1 MDDRVGC
8 LDGWTD
14 ELDVKYVG
22 PSHFIEPTNDHDELL
37 ENITTSIMSTVL
49 AVWTK
54 QKVCV
59 HRIS

>member
-1 MDDRVGC
+1 M
-8 LDGWTD
+8 DGWTD

-37 ENITTSIMSTVL
+37 VNITTSIMSTVL